1 MLGRVANRAYRM
13 TRMTKKIGYEKLKD
27 KTWSCSLSRPLSNKN
42 TPLNYQMQNFES
54 EMQVKDFKR
63 TNTNVTILN
72 PNKSM
77 HGKTL
82 VKMVHKSGHEKW
94 SAVN

>member
-1 MLGRVANRAYRM
+1 MPIGKM
-13 TRMTKKIGYEKLKD
+13 KTMSIKKI
-27 KTWSCSLSRPLSNKN
+27 
-42 TPLNYQMQNFES
+42 PLNYQMQNFKS

-77 HGKTL
+77 HGKIL
-82 VKMVHKSGHEKW
+82 VKMVQKLGHE
-94 SAVN
+94 SDLL